1 MKSILLVGLG
11 RFGRHMAEK
20 FIELGHEV
28 LAVDTNEQRV
38 NDILPIVTDAQIG
51 DATDEQFVA
60 SLGVRNFDL
69 CVVCIGNNFQS
80 SLEATALLKDLGAV
94 KVLSRASRDV
104 HAKFLLRNGADYVV
118 YPEKEM
124 AMRSAVKFSAD
135 NIFDY
140 VSLSPEYSIYEV
152 KVPGAWVGRSIIEL
166 SVRTRYHISILAF
179 KHGDTFLPLPKPDHV
194 FTGDE
199 TMLVLGGNADRARR
213 PRKKRRPRHWPWAAF
228 SAIFPLG
235 ARANGPKGR
244 GPPHRPGRAGR
255 TGRNP
260 SGQARRGKGARGP
273 RHAPQFAFH
282 GPCFSAPAHLFRRAV
297 TGPCAG
303 KTGTCRRCPAPS
315 SAQTGPKRRW
325 RCPAPSGPAARG
337 AAHPSC

>member
-104 HAKFLLRNGADYVV
+104 HAKFLLRNGADEVI
-118 YPEKEM
+118 YPERDTAERI
-124 AMRSAVKFSAD
+124 AVRASANNV
-135 NIFDY
+135 FDY
-140 VSLSPEYSIYEV
+140 IELTPEYSIYEI
-152 KVPGAWVGRSIIEL
+152 PPMEAWLGKTIAQCN
-166 SVRTRYHISILAF
+166 VRTKYHISILAT
-179 KHGDTFLPLPKPDHV
+179 KQNGVTSLLPP
-194 FTGDE
+194 
-199 TMLVLGGNADRARR
+199 AD
-213 PRKKRRPRHWPWAAF
+213 
-228 SAIFPLG
+228 
-235 ARANGPKGR
+235 
-244 GPPHRPGRAGR
+244 
-255 TGRNP
+255 
-260 SGQARRGKGARGP
+260 
-273 RHAPQFAFH
+273 
-282 GPCFSAPAHLFRRAV
+282 HLFV
-297 TGPCAG
+297 
-303 KTGTCRRCPAPS
+303 PS
-315 SAQTGPKRRW
+315 EHLMVIGRHEDIQRVLKRI
-325 RCPAPSGPAARG
+325 
-337 AAHPSC
+337 